1 MDSVQGDARFH
12 AIGKEVTI
20 DAPTAGAFYQI
31 ADVKIKAVSIVIC
44 HGRESFEWRLMH
56 FPVTPWLVQS
66 IQIASLDLFAF
77 MISITG

>member
-20 DAPTAGAFYQI
+20 ATPPAGAFYQI
-31 ADVKIKAVSIVIC
+31 TDIKIKAMSIVIC
-44 HGRESFEWRLMH
+44 HGRESFEWVLVH

-77 MISITG
+77 MLSITG

>member
-12 AIGKEVTI
+12 AIGKKVTI

-31 ADVKIKAVSIVIC
+31 TDVKIKAVSI
-44 HGRESFEWRLMH
+44 
-56 FPVTPWLVQS
+56 VTPWLVQS

>member
-12 AIGKEVTI
+12 AIGKKVTI

-31 ADVKIKAVSIVIC
+31 TDVKIKAVSIVVC
-44 HGRESFEWRLMH
+44 HGRESLEWVLVH

-66 IQIASLDLFAF
+66 IQIASLDLLAF